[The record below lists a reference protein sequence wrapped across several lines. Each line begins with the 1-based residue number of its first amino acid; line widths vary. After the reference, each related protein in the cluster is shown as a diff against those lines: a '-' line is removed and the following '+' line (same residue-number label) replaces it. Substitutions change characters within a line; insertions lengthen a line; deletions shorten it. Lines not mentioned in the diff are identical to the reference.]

1 VEGKMKATIIVCGTV
16 TALSMA
22 TANAGQDWSAS
33 AMLPGCKT
41 LIGEEFRRGGGR
53 LGKVEFYEAGQCA
66 GMLYVV
72 GNTLNSGQCIDV
84 PDGAYTVNQFARVMV
99 RYIEARPQEMHR
111 SFLALAWEALRDAW
125 PNKIAPSCSAKKP
138 AVE

>member
-1 VEGKMKATIIVCGTV
+1 MKATIIVCGAV
-16 TALSMA
+16 MALSIA
-22 TANAGQDWSAS
+22 TANAEQDWSAN

-41 LIGEEFRRGGGR
+41 LISEEFRRGGGR
-53 LGKVEFYEAGQCA
+53 LSAVEFYEAGQCA

-72 GNTLNSGQCIDV
+72 GNTLDPGQCIV
-84 PDGAYTVNQFARVMV
+84 IPDGAHTVNQLARVIV

-111 SFLALAWEALRDAW
+111 SFLALAWEALHEAW